1 MLLGLQFTSLIHNI
15 LSISIIKLTYTMMIS
30 STLQFHQCLYYSH
43 LNIMYIYSLPIDKE
57 IKLGQYALV
66 KCLAP
71 SLPISHPSKK

>member
-1 MLLGLQFTSLIHNI
+1 
-15 LSISIIKLTYTMMIS
+15 
-30 STLQFHQCLYYSH
+30 
-43 LNIMYIYSLPIDKE
+43 MYIYSLPIDKE

>member
-1 MLLGLQFTSLIHNI
+1 MLI
-15 LSISIIKLTYTMMIS
+15 LFS
-30 STLQFHQCLYYSH
+30 SKHYA
-43 LNIMYIYSLPIDKE
+43 YIYSLPIDKE